1 MKLKKIRVL
10 HVVRKMDLGG
20 VERWLL
26 GVAQELQYSNIQI
39 DILVHTDEP
48 GVLDEQLIGVGVN
61 IIPLLGYKNPLKYIV
76 NLYNILKKRGPY
88 DVVHSH
94 VLYFSGIVLLAAK
107 IAGIPIRISHAH
119 SNRSDIEPKKGVRSF
134 YIRGMKVLVK
144 IFANRYVAV
153 SQEAHKSLHKGC
165 VSDDK
170 LEILYCGIKHLNT
183 VTIDNNLKVTLG
195 IPDNKLVLGHV
206 GRMSEPKNHKFLL
219 DIFTALKAKTNA
231 VLVLIGDGELKEQI
245 AIDISRLGLIND
257 VILLGSRDDAVD
269 IMASIFDVMAFPS
282 LYEGLPLTV
291 VEAQAVGIPIIV
303 SQNITREAE
312 YDSQLVNYLP
322 LTSSPTQWASAL
334 LQLAP
339 PQERGLRF
347 ERFSA
352 TDFYFSNH
360 IQKLKRIY
368 DGK

>member
-1 MKLKKIRVL
+1 MFKV
-10 HVVRKMDLGG
+10 
-20 VERWLL
+20 
-26 GVAQELQYSNIQI
+26 SNE
-39 DILVHTDEP
+39 TK
-48 GVLDEQLIGVGVN
+48 VGVFGALAITML
-61 IIPLLGYKNPLKYIV
+61 IIGYSFLKGKEFFKEHKELYAVYKNV
-76 NLYNILKKRGPY
+76 NG
-88 DVVHSH
+88 
-94 VLYFSGIVLLAAK
+94 
-107 IAGIPIRISHAH
+107 
-119 SNRSDIEPKKGVRSF
+119 
-134 YIRGMKVLVK
+134 LV
-144 IFANRYVAV
+144 
-153 SQEAHKSLHKGC
+153 E
-165 VSDDK
+165 
-170 LEILYCGIKHLNT
+170 
-183 VTIDNNLKVTLG
+183 
-195 IPDNKLVLGHV
+195 
-206 GRMSEPKNHKFLL
+206 
-219 DIFTALKAKTNA
+219 TNA
-231 VLVLIGDGELKEQI
+231 VLVNGYRIGQISKLELIKDGDDKGKILATLYIKEDLDIPKNSIAKIISADILGARAIQIVIGDGELKEQI